1 MKFTWVHGAGLLASA
16 CIVVGAI
23 VALRGSGDV
32 GYVQINTV
40 PIAPLTQTALYLD
53 ASKLDP
59 IRQGTTLLRK
69 RVGTLKLQA
78 ANFDGA
84 LMQLCDIE
92 VKPDR
97 ITTVTVS
104 VLDRPPRCQCRFG
117 GSGGNN
123 RMCVS

>member
-40 PIAPLTQTALYLD
+40 PVAPLTQTALYLD
-53 ASKLDP
+53 AAKLDP

-84 LMQLCDIE
+84 LAIG
-92 VKPDR
+92 
-97 ITTVTVS
+97 
-104 VLDRPPRCQCRFG
+104 LDER
-117 GSGGNN
+117 
-123 RMCVS
+123 VAHD

>member
-1 MKFTWVHGAGLLASA
+1 LGARRRLAGER
-16 CIVVGAI
+16 VYR
-23 VALRGSGDV
+23 RGSNRCATWIGDV

-84 LMQLCDIE
+84 LMPLCDIE

-97 ITTVTVS
+97 ITSVTVS

-117 GSGGNN
+117 GSGNN
-123 RMCVS
+123 RTCVS